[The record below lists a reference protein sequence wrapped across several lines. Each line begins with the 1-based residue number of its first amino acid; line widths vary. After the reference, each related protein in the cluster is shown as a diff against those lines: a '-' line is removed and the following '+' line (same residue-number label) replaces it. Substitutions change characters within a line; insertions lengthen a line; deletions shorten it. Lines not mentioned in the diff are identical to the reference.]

1 MSEQTN
7 PHPHQPLKVLPDAQ
21 KLERT
26 LGHVEQQQA
35 AKAATARQAT
45 PISPAEPPASLEPV
59 VAHDPSLAM
68 HKKLLEGKIIE
79 VLRTIYDPEIP
90 VNIYDLGL
98 IYGIAVSDD
107 NSIDITMTLT
117 APGCPVAGD
126 IVAEV
131 HAKVQAIEEVKGAE
145 VDLVWDPPWSRDRM
159 SEAAQLDLGLL

>member
-1 MSEQTN
+1 MSEADR
-7 PHPHQPLKVLPDAQ
+7 PSHHQPLKVLPEPE
-21 KLERT
+21 KLERI
-26 LGHVEQQQA
+26 LDQAEQRQA
-35 AKAATARQAT
+35 AKAGSGDAAA
-45 PISPAEPPASLEPV
+45 SAPPAPPAAAL
-59 VAHDPSLAM
+59 HDPAQARS
-68 HKKLLEGKIIE
+68 KKLLEGKIIE

-98 IYGIAVSDD
+98 IYGIDVADD
-107 NSIDITMTLT
+107 NGVEIRMTLT

-145 VDLVWDPPWSRDRM
+145 VNLVWDPPWSRDLM